1 MFSVCAFCCTVS
13 VLFLYCLVQCSI
25 VLYCF
30 SIVIG
35 NVPVLSMYVI
45 SNAIFL
51 DRKCM
56 YVV

>member
-13 VLFLYCLVQCSI
+13 VLFLYCLAKSSI
-25 VLYCF
+25 VPF
-30 SIVIG
+30 SIVIR
-35 NVPVLSMYVI
+35 NVPILSMYVI

>member
-13 VLFLYCLVQCSI
+13 VLFLYCLAQSSI

-45 SNAIFL
+45 SNATFL